1 MTVMRAAIGCALV
14 SIALLGCKTT
24 RKSSCAPA
32 PDFPIAALP
41 RPSGNTAPEVHIAT
55 VAFQEPLPHPESQPV
70 TADFLTREWLQAEV
84 EARNPSLEAMIAAW
98 QAAAQLYP
106 QRVALD
112 DPILMGMIA
121 PESVGADE
129 TETAYAFQ
137 LNQKLPWFG
146 KRSLRGAV
154 AAADADAAY
163 HDAEDTRLQVRL
175 AADLAF
181 FDYFLV
187 TQQLEINRENTRSM
201 HESRDTAQSRYRTNL
216 VTQQD
221 ILQADLELADLA
233 RRQLELARMRDV
245 AVARINTLL
254 RRWPQSPLPP
264 PAATLGAPRQPA
276 DVSLLW
282 QTALQTRPDLAAL
295 AWKVQSEEAALELA
309 YKNFHPDFDV
319 FTRYDTFWQP
329 ASAQGPLRAQLGV
342 AVNLPVYRE
351 KLHAAVCEAQFRLNQ
366 RRAEFEQRTLE
377 IQYQVVSAA
386 REVEESYETIELYKD
401 RLVPTAEQNVAAVRS
416 NYLVGKATFLDLAQA
431 QRQLISISE
440 RRIEALVAY
449 HRRLADLDRLTGVSA
464 VSERP

>member
-1 MTVMRAAIGCALV
+1 MALLRAAIGCAIV
-14 SIALLGCKTT
+14 SIALSGCKTT
-24 RKSSCAPA
+24 RGPSCAPV
-32 PDFPIAALP
+32 PDCNLATLP
-41 RPSGNTAPEVHIAT
+41 RATSNTAPDADIAT
-55 VAFQEPLPHPESQPV
+55 VGYQEPLPNPEALPV
-70 TADFLTREWLQAEV
+70 TAEFLTREWLQAEV

-98 QAAAQLYP
+98 QAAEQLYP

-112 DPILMGMIA
+112 DPMLMGMIA
-121 PESVGADE
+121 PESAGSDV

-154 AAADADAAY
+154 AAANADAAF
-163 HDAEDTRLQVRL
+163 HDSEDTRLQVRL

-181 FDYFLV
+181 FEYFLV
-187 TQQLEINRENTRSM
+187 TQQLEINGANTRSM
-201 HESRDTAQSRYRTNL
+201 QESRDTAQSRYRTNL

-221 ILQADLELADLA
+221 ILQAELELADLA

-245 AVARINTLL
+245 SIARINTLV
-254 RRWPQSPLPP
+254 RRWPESPLPP
-264 PAATLGAPRQPA
+264 PPSELASPRRPA
-276 DVSLLW
+276 DISLLW

-295 AWKVQSEEAALELA
+295 AWRVQAEEAALELA
-309 YKNFHPDFDV
+309 YKNYHPDFDV

-329 ASAQGPLRAQLGV
+329 SSTQGPLRAQLGV

-366 RRAEFEQRTLE
+366 RRAEFEQRTLD

-386 REVEESYETIELYKD
+386 REVEESYQTIELYRN
-401 RLVPTAEQNVAAVRS
+401 RLVPAAEQNVAAVRS

-440 RRIEALVAY
+440 RRLEALVAY
-449 HRRLADLDRLTGVSA
+449 HRRLSDLDRLTGVSA
-464 VSERP
+464 LSSLP